1 MVLYHVFIEHYVG
14 GGIEKT
20 SGLFAN
26 LSEKMVEVNFTEPYN
41 NDESFDWF
49 DVTIDRVMVTRI
61 YVFCS
66 SKNIHQILLPDG
78 NIAAKSEPNITASS
92 FLSGEMLDVFDATAD
107 FVKTPKSDVPYTSN
121 YRPKEIKKK
130 VWTPRPGPIDR
141 RIY

>member
-1 MVLYHVFIEHYVG
+1 MVLYHVFIEHYIMG
-14 GGIEKT
+14 ETEKT

-26 LSEKMVEVNFTEPYN
+26 LTEKMVEVNFTGPYN

-66 SKNIHQILLPDG
+66 SKNIHQLLLPDG
-78 NIAAKSEPNITASS
+78 TCAAKSEPNMTASS
-92 FLSGEMLDVFDATAD
+92 FLSGEILDVFDSTAD
-107 FVKTPKSDVPYTSN
+107 FVKPSTTNAAYTPA
-121 YRPKEIKKK
+121 YRPKEQKKK
-130 VWTPRPGPIDR
+130 VWTPRPEPRDR